1 MNIHDDDAVIT
12 DLGRYIQYDSF
23 GDAGWCDRSL
33 NNRAGTRI
41 DLRCRCEENV
51 LSANANDRRLV
62 IQSRDRG
69 ARQDIDIPLRRQC
82 TDDRVHFPGG
92 KSDLE
97 AASRGERLLEF
108 ESLAGQSG
116 PVHAE
121 LRCIVEPD
129 FDHFRFDHNLA
140 VNRVLD
146 RFEKETDLIQVARI
160 VRHKNDSGHPVEN
173 NLSVGRFQ
181 LSQRRFDIVQKIR
194 GFRSRDGCGR
204 PPATTSGSEGRTAG
218 KPRRPHGSACYAGTG
233 NTGIA
238 GCGRACSRGA
248 CPASQRGDVVELEAA
263 RLQLNSFDAQHAV
276 FNPVLQATR
285 GQNRF
290 ERLQECDALQI
301 HCDCAVDVRR
311 DHQIQ
316 ARVLRQCVQYWN
328 EWSITKI
335 HVESRIQSL
344 RLRPLLQ
351 LRCGKLRLLRVG
363 DYRILPADDDD
374 PGVSD
379 SRILE
384 LADLQVLWKFLLR
397 S

>member
-1 MNIHDDDAVIT
+1 M
-12 DLGRYIQYDSF
+12 
-23 GDAGWCDRSL
+23 
-33 NNRAGTRI
+33 
-41 DLRCRCEENV
+41 
-51 LSANANDRRLV
+51 
-62 IQSRDRG
+62 
-69 ARQDIDIPLRRQC
+69 
-82 TDDRVHFPGG
+82 
-92 KSDLE
+92 
-97 AASRGERLLEF
+97 
-108 ESLAGQSG
+108 
-116 PVHAE
+116 
-121 LRCIVEPD
+121 
-129 FDHFRFDHNLA
+129 
-140 VNRVLD
+140 
-146 RFEKETDLIQVARI
+146 
-160 VRHKNDSGHPVEN
+160 
-173 NLSVGRFQ
+173 
-181 LSQRRFDIVQKIR
+181 
-194 GFRSRDGCGR
+194 
-204 PPATTSGSEGRTAG
+204 
-218 KPRRPHGSACYAGTG
+218 
-233 NTGIA
+233 
-238 GCGRACSRGA
+238 
-248 CPASQRGDVVELEAA
+248 
-263 RLQLNSFDAQHAV
+263 NSFDAQHAV

-335 HVESRIQSL
+335 HVECRIQSL